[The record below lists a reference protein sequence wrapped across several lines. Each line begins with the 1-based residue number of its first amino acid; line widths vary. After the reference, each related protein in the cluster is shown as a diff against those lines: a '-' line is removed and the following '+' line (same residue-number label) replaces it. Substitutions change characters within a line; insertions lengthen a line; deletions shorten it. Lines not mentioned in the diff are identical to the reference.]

1 MVICVRIIRCSYV
14 FQHINISTQSFQ
26 QKILHK
32 KTCLKTFLTRNCPK
46 QQISFKNSSC
56 PITNPFTIQS
66 SYDWSISRA
75 CTQRELFPFTSGCH
89 TYFKILPYHTSSKSS
104 TVKAK
109 FYTFQCKY
117 HWLFLS
123 ETSLARPVLFK
134 NLTCLNWRFDNP
146 ICECEKIS
154 ETAAANP
161 NISIFGT
168 AVRFCEDLARE

>member
-1 MVICVRIIRCSYV
+1 MVICVRIIRCSYIY
-14 FQHINISTQSFQ
+14 QHIIALKVSN
-26 QKILHK
+26 K
-32 KTCLKTFLTRNCPK
+32 KYFTKNLLKKLFLTRNCPK
-46 QQISFKNSSC
+46 QRISFKNFGC

-123 ETSLARPVLFK
+123 ETYLARPVLFK
-134 NLTCLNWRFDNP
+134 NLACLIWRFDNSF
-146 ICECEKIS
+146 CECEKIS
-154 ETAAANP
+154 ETAVAATP
-161 NISIFGT
+161 NKSIFET
-168 AVRFCEDLARE
+168 VRFCEDLAWE